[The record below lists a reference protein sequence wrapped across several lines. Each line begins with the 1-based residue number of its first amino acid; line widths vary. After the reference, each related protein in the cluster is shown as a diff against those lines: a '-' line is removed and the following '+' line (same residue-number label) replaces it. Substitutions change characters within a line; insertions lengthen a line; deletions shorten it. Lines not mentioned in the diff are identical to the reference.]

1 MVSSLLNVMVCFSSK
16 NQFISANILDD
27 KERLSKKLQHPK
39 RLSKILKDNFI
50 SKFLARML
58 GKFRKYSLVSD
69 WMAWS
74 NEN

>member
-1 MVSSLLNVMVCFSSK
+1 MSSLLNVMVCFSSK

-27 KERLSKKLQHPK
+27 KEKLSKKLQHPK

-58 GKFRKYSLVSD
+58 GKFRK
-69 WMAWS
+69 
-74 NEN
+74 